1 MKNMKK
7 MITLFLLAAV
17 LCGTAA
23 CGSNMDNN
31 TTDTKKEESVN
42 ENTNTDDSLKEDG
55 IVGETGEA
63 LKDGV
68 EDLGEDIKN
77 GAENAGDAV
86 KDNADAAKNDS
97 TAR

>member
-1 MKNMKK
+1 

-42 ENTNTDDSLKEDG
+42 ENTNTDDSLK
-55 IVGETGEA
+55 
-63 LKDGV
+63 
-68 EDLGEDIKN
+68 
-77 GAENAGDAV
+77 AV
-86 KDNADAAKNDS
+86 S
-97 TAR
+97 YTHLTLPTILRV